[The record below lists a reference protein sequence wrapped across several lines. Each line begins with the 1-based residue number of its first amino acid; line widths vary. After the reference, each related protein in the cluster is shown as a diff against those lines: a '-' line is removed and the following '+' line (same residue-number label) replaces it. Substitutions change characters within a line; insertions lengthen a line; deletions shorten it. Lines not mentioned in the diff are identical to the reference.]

1 MTAAHKNSTLDVAM
15 TDHVF
20 SFGLPRVRPRALAE
34 ASEVHVARF
43 PSPTPLGPL
52 IDRQLAAARRNGT
65 TFVVL
70 RVSLDG
76 FESVGVRYGRTVADQ
91 VLHSAW
97 NRLRNRL
104 RTTDVAVRVGHSEFG
119 VVLFDAARPAAS
131 MVDARLTEALCQ
143 PYGIGALDIVLAV
156 RVGVAIY
163 PQAGATGE
171 ALAAAA
177 QNAIATR

>member
-1 MTAAHKNSTLDVAM
+1 M

-20 SFGLPRVRPRALAE
+20 PFGLPRVPPRSLAK
-34 ASEVHVARF
+34 ASDVHATRL

-52 IDRQLAAARRNGT
+52 IDRQLATARRNGT

-70 RVSLDG
+70 RLDLDG
-76 FESVGVRYGRTVADQ
+76 FASVGARYGQAVADQ
-91 VLHSAW
+91 VLHAAW

-104 RTTDVAVRVGHSEFG
+104 RTTDVAVRVGRRDFG

-131 MVDARLTEALCQ
+131 IVDARLTAALSQ
-143 PYGIGALDIVLAV
+143 PYGIGALDVVLMA

-163 PQAGATGE
+163 PQAGTTGE

-177 QNAIATR
+177 APKEAPGRPKVP